1 MHEFHY
7 TVFKDPDVHVQDGW
21 MQATETHSKHY
32 TWSWNVTTCM
42 AVKQPHTQKISLIQW
57 PTVPAWEQRRRRNTL
72 SARFN
77 GNAMG
82 MARGAR
88 FILGRG
94 FLSWGPLGSLSSFP
108 LHNRRAGS
116 GQGSP
121 TQTLTERARR
131 PSRAPS
137 PLDLA
142 VCDSVRESGNVLF
155 WYLPFSGAQ
164 FKVLFV
170 GIFSPAP
177 SSILPSDF
185 SSTVFFRLVEIYS
198 DSHCTVDLHY
208 FAATW
213 VTTILKVIR
222 RKEEESDLVP
232 GGMSITFFK
241 STLLILR
248 VRLRVS

>member
-1 MHEFHY
+1 MLRNQEKN
-7 TVFKDPDVHVQDGW
+7 KDDWHSRIH
-21 MQATETHSKHY
+21 TETY
-32 TWSWNVTTCM
+32 VEM
-42 AVKQPHTQKISLIQW
+42 G
-57 PTVPAWEQRRRRNTL
+57 PAL

-82 MARGAR
+82 MAREAH

-142 VCDSVRESGNVLF
+142 VCDSVRESGNVPF
-155 WYLPFSGAQ
+155 WYLLFSGAQ

-208 FAATW
+208 FAAFELPRSW
-213 VTTILKVIR
+213 KL
-222 RKEEESDLVP
+222 SDEKKKSQISCQGACRLHFSRARCWYWEWDWEYLNVVNGIYCFYYHGSNCKTEITDFISCP
-232 GGMSITFFK
+232 GPIDAYSN
-241 STLLILR
+241 
-248 VRLRVS
+248 

>member
-1 MHEFHY
+1 
-7 TVFKDPDVHVQDGW
+7 
-21 MQATETHSKHY
+21 
-32 TWSWNVTTCM
+32 
-42 AVKQPHTQKISLIQW
+42 
-57 PTVPAWEQRRRRNTL
+57 
-72 SARFN
+72 
-77 GNAMG
+77 

-131 PSRAPS
+131 PSRAPF

-142 VCDSVRESGNVLF
+142 VCDSVRESGNVPF

>member
-1 MHEFHY
+1 M
-7 TVFKDPDVHVQDGW
+7 VIRNDPP
-21 MQATETHSKHY
+21 Y
-32 TWSWNVTTCM
+32 
-42 AVKQPHTQKISLIQW
+42 PH
-57 PTVPAWEQRRRRNTL
+57 
-72 SARFN
+72 FN

-82 MARGAR
+82 MARGARFILGRGAR

-94 FLSWGPLGSLSSFP
+94 FLSWGPLGSLSAFP
-108 LHNRRAGS
+108 LHNRRAGT

-121 TQTLTERARR
+121 TQTRTERARR

-137 PLDLA
+137 PPDLA
-142 VCDSVRESGNVLF
+142 VCDSVRESGNVCVPF

-208 FAATW
+208 FAAT
-213 VTTILKVIR
+213 
-222 RKEEESDLVP
+222 
-232 GGMSITFFK
+232 
-241 STLLILR
+241 
-248 VRLRVS
+248 

>member
-1 MHEFHY
+1 MKQHTSFACWHCSCSVFIIHGKTAFVGFELFWIWYIQITEF
-7 TVFKDPDVHVQDGW
+7 
-21 MQATETHSKHY
+21 ELIL
-32 TWSWNVTTCM
+32 NVI
-42 AVKQPHTQKISLIQW
+42 HTDYRVW
-57 PTVPAWEQRRRRNTL
+57 TDFEGDTL

-131 PSRAPS
+131 PSCAPS

-142 VCDSVRESGNVLF
+142 VCDSVRESGNVPF

-185 SSTVFFRLVEIYS
+185 SSTVLFRLVEIYS

-208 FAATW
+208 FTATW

>member
-1 MHEFHY
+1 M
-7 TVFKDPDVHVQDGW
+7 VDRVSPVRW
-21 MQATETHSKHY
+21 
-32 TWSWNVTTCM
+32 
-42 AVKQPHTQKISLIQW
+42 LIFPVVLPCW
-57 PTVPAWEQRRRRNTL
+57 LSL

-77 GNAMG
+77 GNAVG

-142 VCDSVRESGNVLF
+142 VCDSVRESGNVPF

-177 SSILPSDF
+177 SSVLPSDF

>member
-1 MHEFHY
+1 MWKVTRLNLLPREIVKEPTRLHQPSQKTWLPIRTLQWEWLGEPVLFWVEGFWVGGHLGPFLHSHS
-7 TVFKDPDVHVQDGW
+7 TIGEQAVEIPDRAALHKPW
-21 MQATETHSKHY
+21 
-32 TWSWNVTTCM
+32 
-42 AVKQPHTQKISLIQW
+42 
-57 PTVPAWEQRRRRNTL
+57 L
-72 SARFN
+72 SAR
-77 GNAMG
+77 
-82 MARGAR
+82 
-88 FILGRG
+88 
-94 FLSWGPLGSLSSFP
+94 
-108 LHNRRAGS
+108 H
-116 GQGSP
+116 
-121 TQTLTERARR
+121 

-137 PLDLA
+137 LPDLA
-142 VCDSVRESGNVLF
+142 VCDSVRESGNLCVPF
-155 WYLPFSGAQ
+155 WYLSFSGTQ

-241 STLLILR
+241 SMLLILR

>member
-1 MHEFHY
+1 MNRAHRLTLSLWSCHTGRQSARHDSQARSHAVATPAIHPRGRLHPPSHKLSHVGVAGFWSLDAKQVERWTPSAVVSVTMWTGLECNIILRKAENREEWRKLVVKS
-7 TVFKDPDVHVQDGW
+7 TVVP
-21 MQATETHSKHY
+21 
-32 TWSWNVTTCM
+32 
-42 AVKQPHTQKISLIQW
+42 QP
-57 PTVPAWEQRRRRNTL
+57 L

-108 LHNRRAGS
+108 LHNRRACS

-142 VCDSVRESGNVLF
+142 VCDSVRSLETYRFGTYRFLALNSKFSLLESFHQRHLQSCRRTFLQLF
-155 WYLPFSGAQ
+155 SSGW
-164 FKVLFV
+164 
-170 GIFSPAP
+170 SR
-177 SSILPSDF
+177 SILIHI
-185 SSTVFFRLVEIYS
+185 VL
-198 DSHCTVDLHY
+198 
-208 FAATW
+208 
-213 VTTILKVIR
+213 
-222 RKEEESDLVP
+222 
-232 GGMSITFFK
+232 
-241 STLLILR
+241 
-248 VRLRVS
+248 

>member
-1 MHEFHY
+1 MKLEFAG
-7 TVFKDPDVHVQDGW
+7 KRP
-21 MQATETHSKHY
+21 K
-32 TWSWNVTTCM
+32 
-42 AVKQPHTQKISLIQW
+42 SLS
-57 PTVPAWEQRRRRNTL
+57 L

-94 FLSWGPLGSLSSFP
+94 FLSWGPLGPLSSFP

-116 GQGSP
+116 GNSRQGSP

-131 PSRAPS
+131 PSHAPS
-137 PLDLA
+137 PPDLA
-142 VCDSVRESGNVLF
+142 VCDSVRESGNICVPF

-208 FAATW
+208 FAATC

-222 RKEEESDLVP
+222 RKEESDLVP

>member
-1 MHEFHY
+1 
-7 TVFKDPDVHVQDGW
+7 
-21 MQATETHSKHY
+21 
-32 TWSWNVTTCM
+32 
-42 AVKQPHTQKISLIQW
+42 
-57 PTVPAWEQRRRRNTL
+57 
-72 SARFN
+72 
-77 GNAMG
+77 

-108 LHNRRAGS
+108 LHNRQAGS
-116 GQGSP
+116 GNSRLGSP
-121 TQTLTERARR
+121 TQTLTERARC

-137 PLDLA
+137 PPDLA
-142 VCDSVRESGNVLF
+142 VCDSVCESGNVCVPF

-177 SSILPSDF
+177 SSILPLDF

-208 FAATW
+208 FAAT
-213 VTTILKVIR
+213 
-222 RKEEESDLVP
+222 
-232 GGMSITFFK
+232 
-241 STLLILR
+241 
-248 VRLRVS
+248 

>member
-1 MHEFHY
+1 MGKALCLFQRDVDMIGMVI
-7 TVFKDPDVHVQDGW
+7 VFSRCLTFVD
-21 MQATETHSKHY
+21 T
-32 TWSWNVTTCM
+32 
-42 AVKQPHTQKISLIQW
+42 
-57 PTVPAWEQRRRRNTL
+57 TL

-142 VCDSVRESGNVLF
+142 VCDSVRQSGNVPF

-208 FAATW
+208 FAAT
-213 VTTILKVIR
+213 
-222 RKEEESDLVP
+222 
-232 GGMSITFFK
+232 
-241 STLLILR
+241 
-248 VRLRVS
+248 

>member
-1 MHEFHY
+1 
-7 TVFKDPDVHVQDGW
+7 
-21 MQATETHSKHY
+21 
-32 TWSWNVTTCM
+32 
-42 AVKQPHTQKISLIQW
+42 
-57 PTVPAWEQRRRRNTL
+57 
-72 SARFN
+72 
-77 GNAMG
+77 MG

-108 LHNRRAGS
+108 LHNQRAVS
-116 GQGSP
+116 GNSRQGSP

-131 PSRAPS
+131 PSHAPS
-137 PLDLA
+137 PPDLA
-142 VCDSVRESGNVLF
+142 VCDSVRESGNVCVAF
-155 WYLPFSGAQ
+155 WYMYLPFSGAQ

-208 FAATW
+208 FAA
-213 VTTILKVIR
+213 
-222 RKEEESDLVP
+222 S
-232 GGMSITFFK
+232 
-241 STLLILR
+241 
-248 VRLRVS
+248 